1 MARLFDK
8 IKLAS
13 LTSKNR
19 IMVAPMCQYS
29 STDGYATNWHLVHL
43 GGRAVGGAGIVMQ
56 EATAVL
62 PEGRISYGD
71 LGIWDDQHITK
82 LKEITDFIKE
92 QGSIPGIQLAHAG
105 RKASKNKPWEG
116 DLALLPQSDIGW
128 QTVAPSP
135 IPWHPNNPPT
145 HELALGEIKGIIQA
159 FSDAAV
165 RSIKAGYQILEI
177 HAAHGYLIHEFLSP
191 LSNKRTDEYGGSF
204 ENRIRLLLEVIE
216 GIKAVVPP
224 DTVLFVRISATDW
237 MDNVDSWNLEQ
248 SIELA
253 KILKQRGIEL
263 IDVSS
268 AGLVP
273 EQKVIGGAGYQTS
286 FSEEIRKQTGIKTGA
301 VGLIT
306 TASQAEHIL
315 RTGQADLVIMGREL
329 LRNPY
334 FPLHAAKELKQ
345 NIEWPNQYKR
355 ADL

>member
-1 MARLFDK
+1 M
-8 IKLAS
+8 
-13 LTSKNR
+13 
-19 IMVAPMCQYS
+19 MAPMCQYS
-29 STDGYATNWHLVHL
+29 SIDGYATNWHLVHL
-43 GGRAVGGAGIVMQ
+43 GSRAVGGAGIIMQ

-71 LGIWDDQHITK
+71 LGIWDDNHIPK

-92 QGSIPGIQLAHAG
+92 NGAIAGIQLQHAG

-116 DLALLPQSDIGW
+116 DFALEPNSELGW

-135 IPWHPNNPPT
+135 VPWHPDNPPT
-145 HELALGEIKGIIQA
+145 HELTVDEIKEVIKA
-159 FSDAAV
+159 FGEAAKRAV
-165 RSIKAGYQILEI
+165 GAGYQIIEI
-177 HAAHGYLIHEFLSP
+177 HAAHGYLIHQFLSP
-191 LSNKRTDEYGGSF
+191 LSNKRTDKYGGAF

-216 GIKAVVPP
+216 EVKSVIPSEI
-224 DTVLFVRISATDW
+224 VLFVRISATDW
-237 MDNVDSWNLEQ
+237 MDEVESWNLEQ
-248 SIELA
+248 SIALA
-253 KILKQRGIEL
+253 KILKEHGVEL

-273 EQKVIGGAGYQTS
+273 EQKVIGGPGFQTS
-286 FSEEIRKQTGIKTGA
+286 FAGEIRKQTGIKTGA

-315 RTGQADLVIMGREL
+315 RTGQADLIILGREL

-334 FPLHAAKELKQ
+334 FSLQAAKELRQ

-355 ADL
+355 ADM